1 MAEGLLY
8 DKLDGQRVR
17 CNVCLWR
24 CVINPGKMGVCG
36 VRRNVN
42 GEVVPLNYARVSS
55 LAADPIEKKPLF
67 HFFPGSS
74 VLSFGSIGCNY
85 HCVHCQNW
93 EIACADDPHLLLE
106 ELRDIPPD
114 EAVRIALKR
123 KCNGLAWTYN
133 EPAIWLE
140 YTLDSA
146 RMAHENGLYTAYVTN
161 GYATP
166 EALDMIG
173 PYLDAWR
180 VDVKGFTDTLYRKLA
195 KVSRWRSILDVA
207 ERARHKWKMHLE
219 VVTNIIPTMNDDKE
233 QLSDIA
239 AWIKEKLGELT
250 PWHITRFYPYRE
262 MSHLPPTPL
271 ATLERAYEIGMKAGL
286 RFIYI
291 GNAPGNTH
299 EDTVCYNCG
308 MVVIERTGYNITIKG
323 VKGSSCQSC
332 GADLNIRSSLKS
344 GVRK

>member
-1 MAEGLLY
+1 MVEALLY

-24 CVINPGKMGVCG
+24 CIINPGRTGVCG
-36 VRRNVN
+36 VRRNE
-42 GEVVPLNYARVSS
+42 GGRIVPLNYGKVSS
-55 LAADPIEKKPLF
+55 LAADPVEKKPLF
-67 HFFPGSS
+67 HLFPGSS

-93 EIACADDPHLLLE
+93 EIACVEEPHRLLE
-106 ELRDIPPD
+106 GLRDISPD
-114 EAVRIALKR
+114 EAVGMALRR
-123 KCNGLAWTYN
+123 KCSGLAWTYN

-146 RMAHENGLYTAYVTN
+146 RLAHEKGLYTAYVTN

-166 EALDMIG
+166 EALDLIG

-180 VDVKGFTDTLYRKLA
+180 VDVKGFTDGLYRRLA
-195 KVSRWRSILDVA
+195 RVSRWRRILDVA
-207 ERARHKWKMHLE
+207 ERARHTWDMHIE

-239 AWIKEKLGELT
+239 TWIKDKLGELT
-250 PWHITRFYPYRE
+250 PWHITRFYPHRE

-271 ATLERAYEIGMKAGL
+271 ATLEKAYEIGMKAGL
-286 RFIYI
+286 RFVYV
-291 GNAPGNTH
+291 GNVPGNTH

-308 MVVIERTGYNITIKG
+308 KVAIERSGYNVMIKG
-323 VKGSSCQSC
+323 VKGSKCLSC
-332 GADLNIRSSLKS
+332 GADLNIRNSLRS
-344 GVRK
+344 GVKR